1 MPPGTLKIKEK
12 SYFADAPPSDMPT
25 SNVKLYEPRLLHKC
39 HVDSCYVAAAAAA
52 TYMPAAATY
61 MPAGL
66 VLLSPTP
73 LLFKHAYR
81 LSAAARWMLAGLWSL
96 N

>member
-1 MPPGTLKIKEK
+1 MV
-12 SYFADAPPSDMPT
+12 SDMM
-25 SNVKLYEPRLLHKC
+25 SWWHYLRGRCSVKLQQICMRNWYYSNNLPTE
-39 HVDSCYVAAAAAA
+39 SCSVA
-52 TYMPAAATY
+52 AAATY

-73 LLFKHAYR
+73 LLFKHAYW

-96 N
+96 NQHAC